1 MQLDWQRLFLSADGR
16 IGRQEYWV
24 GFLLILGVSVVLK
37 FIPFLGLLL
46 SIALIYPQV
55 CVGSKRLH
63 DMGRSGYLML
73 IPYGAIVVGFVLAG
87 VFGGMAALSGAFNNT
102 AGAAVGA
109 GLAGLGAAVGLL
121 ALSCLISLAF
131 IVWVGVTPS
140 QPGENRYGPQP
151 VVTPAPVPP
160 PAA

>member
-24 GFLLILGVSVVLK
+24 GFLLILGASVVLK
-37 FIPFLGLLL
+37 FIPFLGPLL
-46 SIALIYPQV
+46 SLALIYPQV

-63 DMGRSGYLML
+63 DMGRSGFLML
-73 IPYGAIVVGFVLAG
+73 IPYGVVVVGFILAG
-87 VFGGMAALSGAFNNT
+87 VFGGMAALSGAFSHSG
-102 AGAAVGA
+102 GAAAAA
-109 GLAGLGAAVGLL
+109 GLAGLGAAVGLIGL
-121 ALSCLISLAF
+121 ACLISLGF

-140 QPGENRYGPQP
+140 QPGENRYGPEP
-151 VVTPAPVPP
+151 MPAPAPVPP

>member
-24 GFLLILGVSVVLK
+24 GFLILLGVGFIAR
-37 FIPFLGLLL
+37 FIPFLGGLISL
-46 SIALIYPQV
+46 ALIYPQV

-63 DMGRSGYLML
+63 DMGRSGFLML
-73 IPYGAIVVGFVLAG
+73 IPYGVFLVALVMALM
-87 VFGGMAALSGAFNNT
+87 FGGLAFLGAMVGGGDGT
-102 AGAAVGA
+102 MAAVGA
-109 GLAGLGAAVGLL
+109 GLGVGGAILL
-121 ALSCLISLAF
+121 ACLVSLAF

-140 QPGENRYGPQP
+140 QAGENRYGPEP
-151 VVTPAPVPP
+151 MAGAAPVPP